1 MRGVLINAHLISVVE
16 LHSVLEP
23 KLATVYASS
32 VTHTRSTEKERREE
46 GSEMA
51 KQTSL
56 RFNNRV
62 GLVVLLA
69 LAFLVLLF
77 LLYNGRG
84 GPDYV
89 DETIKISELLA
100 AAVQLAEA
108 GGDKIVEIRKM
119 DDKQIGQL
127 TKGLTKEGRDEY
139 VTLGDQMSHQIIT
152 SGFRRLWPHL
162 KFRSEEKDHQ
172 MAKRSSFHFDL
183 MDPEISA
190 VVRRDEAVA
199 MDQVC
204 LLLFY
209 LYIFSL

>member
-1 MRGVLINAHLISVVE
+1 
-16 LHSVLEP
+16 
-23 KLATVYASS
+23 
-32 VTHTRSTEKERREE
+32 
-46 GSEMA
+46 MA
-51 KQTSL
+51 KQTNL

-69 LAFLVLLF
+69 VALLVLLF
-77 LLYNGRG
+77 LLSRGRG
-84 GPDYV
+84 GPNPYV

-139 VTLGDQMSHQIIT
+139 VTLGDQLSHEVIS
-152 SGFRRLWPHL
+152 SGFRRLWPRL
-162 KFRSEEKDHQ
+162 QFRSEENDH
-172 MAKRSSFHFDL
+172 AVGVSRVKVDL
-183 MDPEISA
+183 VDPEILS

-199 MDQVC
+199 MDQVWS
-204 LLLFY
+204 Y
-209 LYIFSL
+209 L

>member
-1 MRGVLINAHLISVVE
+1 
-16 LHSVLEP
+16 
-23 KLATVYASS
+23 
-32 VTHTRSTEKERREE
+32 
-46 GSEMA
+46 MA

-69 LAFLVLLF
+69 LALLVLLF
-77 LLYNGRG
+77 LLYRGRG
-84 GPDYV
+84 GPNPYV

-139 VTLGDQMSHQIIT
+139 VTLGDQLSHQLIT
-152 SGFRRLWPHL
+152 SGFQKLWPRL
-162 KFRSEEKDHQ
+162 QFRSEEKDSAVGVSHV
-172 MAKRSSFHFDL
+172 KVDL
-183 MDPEISA
+183 VDSEISS

-199 MDQVC
+199 MDQVAVWIDPLDATQEYTEGEQNPE
-204 LLLFY
+204 LLKY
-209 LYIFSL
+209 VTVMICIAVEGKPIAGVIHEPYAEDPRTG